1 MKLSNREKIFG
12 LKYLLLLLLI
22 ASPTWAQDFNKG
34 VEAYWRDD
42 YEEALQNFR
51 PLAGQGHA
59 GAQNSLGLMYDQG
72 QGVPQNYG
80 EAVKWFTKAA
90 EQEVA
95 NAQFSLG
102 FMYGQ
107 GKGVAQSFIQAHK
120 WFNIAAAHGHKKAG
134 EVRDAT
140 AREMTSDQ
148 VAEAQQL
155 AREWMERH

>member
-1 MKLSNREKIFG
+1 
-12 LKYLLLLLLI
+12 
-22 ASPTWAQDFNKG
+22 
-34 VEAYWRDD
+34 
-42 YEEALQNFR
+42 
-51 PLAGQGHA
+51 
-59 GAQNSLGLMYDQG
+59 MYDQG